1 MAEKVEGKSGK
12 ISDERKAGF
21 RKDVDLNKLKIGFL
35 IALAGFLFGY
45 IRTLS
50 FSSSEKVG
58 LMLIIGALIGIIVV
72 RVGKGSEKAFTK
84 NKNVVGGALP
94 RELEVKKSS
103 IFEVKTQKEPY
114 SEAQDRTVMVKK
126 VKDGFALS
134 GQSGHKIPLNKDILI
149 IGRQEGVAD
158 ILITENASVGRQHAK
173 LIKIDSSYAIKD
185 LKSIN
190 GTYVNDKKVAPDQPI
205 ALMDGDVLKVS
216 DERFTFHS
224 IR

>member
-1 MAEKVEGKSGK
+1 
-12 ISDERKAGF
+12 
-21 RKDVDLNKLKIGFL
+21 
-35 IALAGFLFGY
+35 
-45 IRTLS
+45 
-50 FSSSEKVG
+50 
-58 LMLIIGALIGIIVV
+58 
-72 RVGKGSEKAFTK
+72 
-84 NKNVVGGALP
+84 
-94 RELEVKKSS
+94 
-103 IFEVKTQKEPY
+103 
-114 SEAQDRTVMVKK
+114 MVKK

-158 ILITENASVGRQHAK
+158 ILITENTSVGRQHAK
-173 LIKIDSSYAIKD
+173 LIKIDSSYAVKD

-205 ALMDGDVLKVS
+205 ALMDGDVLIVS